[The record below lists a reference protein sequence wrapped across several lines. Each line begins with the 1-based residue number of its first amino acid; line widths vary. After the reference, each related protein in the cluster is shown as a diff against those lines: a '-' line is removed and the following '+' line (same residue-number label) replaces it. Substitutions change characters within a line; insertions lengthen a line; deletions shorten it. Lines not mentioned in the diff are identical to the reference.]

1 MKSIFTRTSSGARS
15 IRHMSSSPQVIVD
28 KNSDGPWLGKLN
40 FTILYISLA
49 KQSNIQSLQIPRFL
63 NKLFSFLFSVQLNRP
78 PVNSLNLEFMQSIIS
93 TLDEVE
99 KDSKGMVL
107 TSTSKS
113 VFCAGLDLK
122 EMYKPEEQRLRQFWS
137 TLQELWIRLY
147 SLKVPC
153 ASGMWNFFFTKSKL

>member
-1 MKSIFTRTSSGARS
+1 
-15 IRHMSSSPQVIVD
+15 
-28 KNSDGPWLGKLN
+28 
-40 FTILYISLA
+40 
-49 KQSNIQSLQIPRFL
+49 
-63 NKLFSFLFSVQLNRP
+63 
-78 PVNSLNLEFMQSIIS
+78 MQSIIS

-99 KDSKGMVL
+99 KDSRGMVL

-153 ASGMWNFFFTKSKL
+153 AAGNRKFAKKGIDIVDGNYTVTFSKICPHIG